1 MPAPPWSTALVTG
14 ASSGLGRGLAL
25 WLARRGVRVFA
36 AARREEALR
45 ALRDEAGE
53 LVTPLALDVS
63 DATACFERIR
73 ALDRESGGLDLVVA
87 NAGVGER
94 TAVKQLDFAAENR
107 MIQVNVAGASATLLA
122 AVPGMLERRRGHLA
136 GVSSLAALAPFPASG
151 TYCAS
156 KAYLK
161 MFLDALR
168 LDVARHGI
176 AVTVIFPGYVKSE
189 MTDKNDPRRMPFL
202 LETGDAV
209 ERMGRALLRRDARVQ
224 FPWQMTLAARAIGA
238 LPAGL
243 WQRVAGRGRR

>member
-1 MPAPPWSTALVTG
+1 MPTPPWTNALVTG
-14 ASSGLGRGLAL
+14 ASSGLGRGLTV

-45 ALRDEAGE
+45 VLRAEAGE
-53 LVTPLALDVS
+53 LVSPLALDVG
-63 DATACFERIR
+63 DAPACFARIQT
-73 ALDRESGGLDLVVA
+73 LDRECGGLDLVVA

-122 AVPGMLERRRGHLA
+122 AVPGMIERRRGHLA
-136 GVSSLAALAPFPASG
+136 GVSSLAGLAPFPASS

-168 LDVARHGI
+168 LDVARHGV
-176 AVTVIFPGYVKSE
+176 AVTAILPGYVKSE
-189 MTDKNDPRRMPFL
+189 MTAGNDPRRMPFL

-209 ERMGRALLRRDARVQ
+209 ERMGEALLRRDAQVH

-238 LPAGL
+238 LPTGL
-243 WQRVAGRGRR
+243 WQRLAGRGRR